1 MRFDSEKQKALN
13 TDRSKKGSID
23 EKIIPLLEKI
33 NAKPD
38 HYTTS
43 SCSGRILMMKY
54 GEKKNQA
61 KWLFSSHDPIQKLP
75 AFKEKGVL
83 WLKVDPMILHV
94 CCRSLEDADR
104 LLRLARKMFRRAGI
118 ISLGRKTTVEIQGSE
133 KMEMPIMHKGKLL
146 YSEQTISLIL
156 HQANLRLKR
165 AHRQIRAFEKIVES
179 L

>member
-43 SCSGRILMMKY
+43 SCSGRILVMKY
-54 GEKKNQA
+54 GKKKNQA
-61 KWLFSSHDPIQKLP
+61 KWLFSSHEPIQKLP
-75 AFKEKGVL
+75 RFKEKGIL
-83 WLKVDPMILHV
+83 WLKVDPMIVHV
-94 CCRSLEDADR
+94 CCRGIESANR
-104 LLRLARKMFRRAGI
+104 LLRAGRTIFRRAGV
-118 ISLGRKTTVEIQGSE
+118 ISIARKTTVEIQGSE

>member
-1 MRFDSEKQKALN
+1 MGFDEEKQVSFSR
-13 TDRSKKGSID
+13 DRSRKGSID
-23 EKIIPLLEKI
+23 DAIKQLLHRI
-33 NAKPD
+33 NAKPEF
-38 HYTTS
+38 YTTS

-133 KMEMPIMHKGKLL
+133 KMEMPLAEGGNMRF
-146 YSEQTISLIL
+146 SEKAMSFIL
-156 HQANLRLKR
+156 SQANLRLKR
-165 AHRQIRAFEKIVES
+165 THGQIRKFEKLIDS